1 MLNNTRKIAMSDQ
14 DKGINKPGVPRDNAD
29 STNAMTH
36 EALKSEVTPDTH
48 YKSILDSLPDW
59 VWEVDQNGYIT
70 YSNATVESFLGY
82 VPRQIIGKS
91 ILSLVPQEKA
101 DTALELLNR
110 QWAIDSKA
118 EYLSHGFFSLE
129 GEQINLKTTGTPFY
143 DNVTRSKGFRFTS
156 RLVEE
161 ESEHAISHFTTNN
174 LNEAVVLM
182 DNERK
187 VIYINDTF
195 TDIFGYTR
203 EEIIGH
209 SIAELGTEQSLVS
222 SVQEKDVTGALTRK
236 NTVWQ
241 GEVLRK
247 SKSGQ
252 YIPCLLSASALRDEN
267 NEITNFI
274 GTYFDLRR
282 MKHSDQTQKNALKAT
297 INAVC
302 KAIDE
307 RNVLKGQHQDQVTD
321 LAVAIA
327 FEMGKDLSFI
337 EGLTLASHLHDLG
350 EMYIPPEIANKPG
363 ALSDADF
370 ELIKIHP
377 IKGYEILK
385 DIKFPWP
392 VANIILQHHERINGS
407 GYPKGLKGD
416 EIMLEARIL
425 AVADMVCTMLTDRP
439 FRPAYSMEQCIDELE
454 INKGILYD
462 ERVVDVCLRLIRE
475 KIYRLKQV

>member
-1 MLNNTRKIAMSDQ
+1 MSDQ

-327 FEMGKDLSFI
+327 FEMGKDLNFI

-350 EMYIPPEIANKPG
+350 EIYIPPEIANKPG

-407 GYPKGLKGD
+407 GYPKGLKSD

-475 KIYRLKQV
+475 KSYRLKQV